1 MFTFFVHSQIIK
13 IKYTFKIELDKKHL
27 VSVLATEYPSFDE
40 DLFHWPPL
48 VHVLRADTV
57 QLNKNK
63 Y

>member
-1 MFTFFVHSQIIK
+1 MFIFFFHSQIIK
-13 IKYTFKIELDKKHL
+13 IKYTFKIELDKKKKS

-48 VHVLRADTV
+48 VHVLRADTA

-63 Y
+63 